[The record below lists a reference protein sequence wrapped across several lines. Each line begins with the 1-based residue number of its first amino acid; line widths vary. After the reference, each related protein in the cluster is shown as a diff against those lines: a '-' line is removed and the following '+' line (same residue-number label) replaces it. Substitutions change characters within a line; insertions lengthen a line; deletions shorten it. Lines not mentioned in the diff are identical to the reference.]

1 MYESSVDEERVRKS
15 TETPRGYLCAYFR
28 EVLFLVADDEDVLFM
43 VDTDDGATDGLV
55 ALCVGIQGSVKSLG

>member
-28 EVLFLVADDEDVLFM
+28 EVLFLVADDEDLFM
-43 VDTDDGATDGLV
+43 VDTDDDGATDGWLV
-55 ALCVGIQGSVKSLG
+55 ALCVGTSTRAR